1 MHESDP
7 STGKSDGPADP
18 AGDPARHL
26 LPDAATL
33 ADLSQR
39 LDRPVVLVGL
49 MGVGK
54 STIGKR
60 LAHCLGTP
68 FVDADEAVIAAAQMS
83 IPEIF
88 EKFGEP
94 YFRDGERRVIARLIE
109 ENEGRAAVIA
119 TGGGAFVDPET
130 RKLILDRA
138 IAVWLDSDL
147 DTLVER
153 VSRKNTRPL
162 LIDKDPRTVL
172 GELMA
177 VRNPAYAQAQIRA
190 ISDTGPQMAV
200 VARILTALE
209 GHVA

>member
-1 MHESDP
+1 MDENRP
-7 STGKSDGPADP
+7 IPGETGASA
-18 AGDPARHL
+18 HS
-26 LPDAATL
+26 LPDAERL
-33 ADLSQR
+33 AALSQA

-68 FVDADEAVIAAAQMS
+68 FLDADDEVVKAAQLS

-88 EKFGEP
+88 ERFGEE

-109 ENEGRAAVIA
+109 DNASKAAVIA
-119 TGGGAFVDPET
+119 TGGGAFVDPDT
-130 RKLILDRA
+130 RALILGKA

-162 LIDKDPRTVL
+162 LIGKDPRVVL
-172 GELMA
+172 SDLMA
-177 VRNPAYAQAQIRA
+177 KRNPAYAQAQIRA
-190 ISDTGPQMAV
+190 ISDDGPQMASV
-200 VARILTALE
+200 SRILHALE
-209 GHVA
+209 DTIR

>member
-1 MHESDP
+1 MHEPDP
-7 STGKSDGPADP
+7 STGNSDASPD
-18 AGDPARHL
+18 
-26 LPDAATL
+26 LPDAASL
-33 ADLSQR
+33 AALSRR

-60 LAHCLGTP
+60 LAQCLGTP
-68 FVDADEAVIAAAQMS
+68 FIDADDAVADAAQMS

-88 EKFGEP
+88 ERFGEA

-109 ENEGRAAVIA
+109 ENEGRGAVIA

-130 RKLILDRA
+130 QALILDRA

-153 VSRKNTRPL
+153 VGRRNTRPL
-162 LIDKDPRTVL
+162 LIGKDPRVVL
-172 GELMA
+172 AQLMEA
-177 VRNPAYAQAQIRA
+177 RRPAYARAHIRA
-190 ISDTGPQMAV
+190 ISNSGPQMAT
-200 VARILTALE
+200 VARILSALE
-209 GHVA
+209 GHIA